1 MQATIFDYLDSILNH
16 KRRLDDIDYEE
27 NQYNNFMCNRWLSM
41 HSDVVA
47 EVINDTTNKYWS
59 QLTASIDHYD
69 FLRNLLPKYSKRKIN
84 YIKKSKEEKS
94 DVEDHSTT
102 TAKRLEISAREVKS
116 YQNLEK
122 IIHNHK

>member
-16 KRRLDDIDYEE
+16 KRRIGDIEYEE

-59 QLTASIDHYD
+59 QMTSSTEHYD
-69 FLRNLLPKYSKRKIN
+69 FVRNLLPKYSKRKIN
-84 YIKKSKEEKS
+84 YIKKIKKIKEEKS
-94 DVEDHSTT
+94 DAVDHTANI
-102 TAKRLEISAREVKS
+102 AKRVELSTREIKQYMS
-116 YQNLEK
+116 
-122 IIHNHK
+122 